1 MSKNMNREFTENK
14 QMFLKYVQRNNVQR
28 MFKKFTMNRMIIKA
42 FTRIKLTEGK
52 RLIVLAEL

>member
-1 MSKNMNREFTENK
+1 MNREFTENK

-42 FTRIKLTEGK
+42 FALIRLTEVK
-52 RLIVLAEL
+52 RLIVVAEL

>member
-1 MSKNMNREFTENK
+1 
-14 QMFLKYVQRNNVQR
+14 MFLKYVQRNNVQR

-42 FTRIKLTEGK
+42 FTRIELTEGK